1 MNIILLNLQKLIN
14 IKLQTMFL
22 LTYIHRT
29 VFTYEISNFVNLD
42 KNHDIIILN

>member
-1 MNIILLNLQKLIN
+1 MNIILLNFQKLVN

-22 LTYIHRT
+22 LTYIHKT
-29 VFTYEISNFVNLD
+29 VFTYEISNFVNFV